1 MSKKR
6 IILLVII
13 ALLIGVG
20 GFTYYYAQVK
30 ATNQQNERVSTLT
43 KSLKNQ
49 VLNEEEITFLTDRK
63 LIDDNQLK
71 INEEAKAFITKEDN
85 SLKDTEDI
93 YGNFIFMSNEI
104 NTPLKEKV
112 DTVKNKQLKTLSQT
126 KPKTKKQTNYKNKL
140 INDVN
145 QVQSDGTLKGTIK
158 SYKSLKETKIRLD
171 KLVAYAK

>member
-1 MSKKR
+1 
-6 IILLVII
+6 
-13 ALLIGVG
+13 
-20 GFTYYYAQVK
+20 
-30 ATNQQNERVSTLT
+30 
-43 KSLKNQ
+43 
-49 VLNEEEITFLTDRK
+49 TDRK